1 MALERTRWDI
11 VGLALTA
18 GYIVGLQVGKV
29 PPALPMLQDELDLPR
44 VAAGLVASSFYGIG
58 AVFGVLGGL
67 LADRLGPTRLIVA
80 GSMVMAIGSLA
91 GGFAESGALLLA
103 TRLMEGFGFLALT
116 VAAPKLIGAATLA
129 GVRNFALGIWG
140 TYMPVGMALSMVI
153 ATLLLGS
160 IGWRGLWFVNSG
172 IILLFVFVFAW
183 GASPRR
189 WRTPAVTGGAF
200 DSAGVRATLVRPG
213 PWLFGACF
221 VLFSIQW
228 LALMAW
234 LPTFL
239 METQGRSLA
248 GAALLAALV
257 VFGTAIGSV
266 AGGWLMHR
274 QVARWLLIGIAYVVM
289 GICAA
294 LIFAPFMPAGVK
306 MPLAVSFALVG
317 GLLPAACLAGAAA
330 HAPGQAQVAM
340 ASGFV
345 VQGAAL
351 GSVLG
356 PPALAAVTDAFGGW
370 EAAWWT
376 MLVCPGIG
384 LVAAVALRGTER
396 RLTRIAKTAP

>member
-58 AVFGVLGGL
+58 AVVGVLGGL

-116 VAAPKLIGAATLA
+116 VAAPKLISAATLA

-384 LVAAVALRGTER
+384 LVAAVALRGAER
-396 RLTRIAKTAP
+396 RLTRIAKNAP